1 MYHLYF
7 NLIIYRKILS
17 FVIFVFGLKSRV
29 YYISEVKRKNTSSG
43 YFKIICTWRYIVMKT
58 FKHRN
63 IRKEFS
69 NMISAALVIR
79 TEDDIWDITRMRKDV
94 KPVQMN
100 RFYSLIKSVHKDHG
114 LFRKLIMETISHDER
129 ITNDSLIMLIHDMI
143 DIVDYL
149 ATHNGKAYLVKVLVH
164 PQMVVRLI
172 PVSTISEEEL
182 KASFWKA
189 MDSTPIV

>member
-1 MYHLYF
+1 M
-7 NLIIYRKILS
+7 
-17 FVIFVFGLKSRV
+17 
-29 YYISEVKRKNTSSG
+29 KR
-43 YFKIICTWRYIVMKT
+43 

-79 TEDDIWDITRMRKDV
+79 TEDGIWDVTRMRKDV

-100 RFYSLIKSVHKDHG
+100 RFYRLIKSVHKDHE
-114 LFRKLIMETISHDER
+114 LFCKLIMETISHDER
-129 ITNDSLIMLIHDMI
+129 ITKDSLIMLINDMI

-149 ATHNGKAYLVKVLVH
+149 AAHNGKAYLVKVLIH

-172 PVSTISEEEL
+172 PVSTMDKNEIKEAFRNAL
-182 KASFWKA
+182 KE
-189 MDSTPIV
+189 TPIV

>member
-1 MYHLYF
+1 
-7 NLIIYRKILS
+7 
-17 FVIFVFGLKSRV
+17 
-29 YYISEVKRKNTSSG
+29 
-43 YFKIICTWRYIVMKT
+43 MKT

-69 NMISAALVIR
+69 NMISGALVVR
-79 TEDDIWDITRMRKDV
+79 TEDDIWDVTRMRKNV

-100 RFYSLIKSVHKDHG
+100 RFYSLIKSVHKDHE
-114 LFRKLIMETISHDER
+114 LFRKLIMDTITHDKI
-129 ITNDSLIMLIHDMI
+129 ITDCSISMLIYDMI

-149 ATHNGKAYLVKVLVH
+149 ATHSGKAYLVKVLVH

-172 PVSTISEEEL
+172 PVSTMDENEIK
-182 KASFWKA
+182 KAFWNA